1 MRPDR
6 TRWRR
11 PSCFSATSR
20 RSFGA
25 TATVKNPVGSTG
37 LAPAARN
44 RRFAMSTTTTAATSP
59 MLQTLSRYW
68 WLILLRGIAAII
80 FGVLAFIW
88 PGITLVTL
96 VLFWGAFALVD
107 GVLALA
113 HAIMGGNMGS
123 RWWLALI
130 GIAGIAAGI
139 VPFMWPGV
147 TALVLLIFIAT
158 WAIVL
163 GVFQIIGAI
172 RLRKEIDNEWTLGLG
187 GLLSVLFGVVMLVAP
202 GPGALGLIWA
212 IGSFAVVFGVLMVM
226 AAFKLKKHQ
235 V

>member
-1 MRPDR
+1 
-6 TRWRR
+6 
-11 PSCFSATSR
+11 
-20 RSFGA
+20 
-25 TATVKNPVGSTG
+25 
-37 LAPAARN
+37 
-44 RRFAMSTTTTAATSP
+44 MSTTTTAATSP

-139 VPFMWPGV
+139 VTFMWPGV
-147 TALVLLIFIAT
+147 TALVLLIFIAA

-187 GLLSVLFGVVMLVAP
+187 GLLSVLFGVVMLIAP
-202 GPGALGLIWA
+202 GAGALGLIWA

>member
-1 MRPDR
+1 
-6 TRWRR
+6 
-11 PSCFSATSR
+11 
-20 RSFGA
+20 
-25 TATVKNPVGSTG
+25 
-37 LAPAARN
+37 
-44 RRFAMSTTTTAATSP
+44 MSTTTTAATSP

-130 GIAGIAAGI
+130 GIAGIAAG
-139 VPFMWPGV
+139 VVTFMWPGV

-163 GVFQIIGAI
+163 GVLQIIGAI

-226 AAFKLKKHQ
+226 AAFKLKKHR

>member
-1 MRPDR
+1 
-6 TRWRR
+6 
-11 PSCFSATSR
+11 
-20 RSFGA
+20 
-25 TATVKNPVGSTG
+25 
-37 LAPAARN
+37 
-44 RRFAMSTTTTAATSP
+44 MSTTTTAATSP

-139 VPFMWPGV
+139 VTFMWPGV

-202 GPGALGLIWA
+202 GAGALGLIWA
-212 IGSFAVVFGVLMVM
+212 IGSFAIVFGVLMVM

>member
-1 MRPDR
+1 
-6 TRWRR
+6 
-11 PSCFSATSR
+11 
-20 RSFGA
+20 
-25 TATVKNPVGSTG
+25 
-37 LAPAARN
+37 
-44 RRFAMSTTTTAATSP
+44 MSTTTTAATSP

-68 WLILLRGIAAII
+68 WLILLRGIAAIV

-139 VPFMWPGV
+139 LTFMWPGL
-147 TALVLLIFIAT
+147 TALLLLIFIAT
-158 WAIVL
+158 WAIAL

-187 GLLSVLFGVVMLVAP
+187 GLLSVLFGIVMLIAP
-202 GPGALGLIWA
+202 GAGALALIWA
-212 IGSFAVVFGVLMVM
+212 IGSFAIVFGILMVM

-235 V
+235 A

>member
-1 MRPDR
+1 
-6 TRWRR
+6 
-11 PSCFSATSR
+11 
-20 RSFGA
+20 
-25 TATVKNPVGSTG
+25 
-37 LAPAARN
+37 
-44 RRFAMSTTTTAATSP
+44 MSTTTTAATSP

-139 VPFMWPGV
+139 VTFMWPGV

-172 RLRKEIDNEWTLGLG
+172 RLRKELDNEWTLGLG

-202 GPGALGLIWA
+202 GAGALGLIWA